1 MKSTLLKMIITFVV
15 VALPTMA
22 TVDPAELLLN
32 SYRSQCPNVV
42 SFTGNS
48 QALLSSFKNIL
59 QELKERE
66 QCYGVSGGI
75 SSLNNFENAYTNY
88 ELYRTNR
95 ISKEQKEK
103 LIADYTLYLS
113 QNQIN
118 LSATDISFLQ
128 NSIFNNQTS
137 IIALDSEIVRFEHMG
152 QGIEQGASAFL
163 NSFDDLL
170 ANIDGSNQCLDK
182 TKSTYSTLLGNGLS
196 IASLF
201 SSPANSLYLSMAG
214 SVVKSLASF
223 MQDTKYTKLI
233 NETDSILWPEAI
245 RCVSEA
251 MTKNYCGALQTQNLY
266 KNYLY
271 GQTGDRTIFEG
282 VDLINYYLLG
292 LDEWLVQVRAGSPS
306 TSQGDLTDREKPIA
320 QAELVGKIDRFLQA
334 YKRVKDEEL
343 NILSDQNSIS
353 NAIYGAMVGISNIMN
368 NPKNLTPATAEQS
381 NCYGSDCSSDVQNP
395 IFSARTKT
403 QLLFELIGY
412 REVPKECISGGTQI
426 VCQKLIDYI
435 QQKNVKLNRNDWE
448 NAYAN
453 AMIIVAETLRLV
465 NIQRARAV
473 SFDPVGL
480 FVQARR
486 QYHNKPNAIEGL
498 REILKNGKRV
508 KKYITEVACE
518 EEPEFCDDG
527 IPNWINSYS
536 LQIEDVEETI
546 KLTTQVTKLIIEA
559 ANPRSVTDVELPVS
573 CRSSQENQTMIT
585 LDSDRK
591 EKAFILS
598 TCISNL
604 LQLSE
609 RGNDIYFNKI
619 RNMVSMELQIK
630 LEKGDFDNR
639 MEDVLRAT
647 RDDLID
653 RLTRTYS
660 DSSSASIGQILTG
673 LDSSKDI
680 TSKTMGMFFKVFG
693 DKLEKTIAK
702 GSNSPRVQSEL
713 CFRVLPFLDESK
725 DSRKFIHKIYKSCKG
740 KSLQEYK
747 DGPMLRWNDFIQKK
761 RKGLRVYPYKVRKN
775 KEEMTCA
782 LDYFFIQNR
791 LIREKRN
798 NSRRR

>member
-1 MKSTLLKMIITFVV
+1 MKLTLVFGVLATMLFS
-15 VALPTMA
+15 APTKA
-22 TVDPAELLLN
+22 AVDPAELLLN

-48 QALLSSFKNIL
+48 QALLTSFKNIL
-59 QELKERE
+59 NELKDRE
-66 QCYGVSGGI
+66 QCYGVSGGL
-75 SSLNNFENAYTNY
+75 SSLTNFENAYTNY
-88 ELYRTNR
+88 ELYRDNK

-103 LIADYTLYLS
+103 LIADYTMFLS

-118 LSATDISFLQ
+118 LSASQISYLEQ
-128 NSIFNNQTS
+128 EIFNNQTS
-137 IIALDSEIVRFEHMG
+137 IVALDSEIVRFEHMG
-152 QGIEQGASAFL
+152 QGIEQGASDFL

-170 ANIDGSNQCLDK
+170 GSINGSNQCLDK
-182 TKSTYSTLLGNGLS
+182 SKSMYSALLGNGLS
-196 IASLF
+196 MASLF
-201 SSPANSLYLSMAG
+201 ASPANSLYMSMAG
-214 SVVKSLASF
+214 SVIKSIASF
-223 MQDTKYTKLI
+223 SQDAKYTKLA
-233 NETDSILWPEAI
+233 NEADSILWPEAI

-251 MTKNYCGALQTQNLY
+251 MTKNYCGAVQTQNLY
-266 KNYLY
+266 NNYLY
-271 GQTGDRTIFEG
+271 GQSGDRTIFEG

-343 NILSDQNSIS
+343 NILSDQNSIA
-353 NAIYGAMVGISNIMN
+353 NAIYGAMVGIMNIMN

-381 NCYGSDCSSDVQNP
+381 SCFGSDCHSSVQNP

-403 QLLFELIGY
+403 QLLFELIGF
-412 REVPKECISGGTQI
+412 REVPKECISAGTQV
-426 VCQKLIDYI
+426 VCQKLIDYV
-435 QQKNVKLNRNDWE
+435 QQKGIKFSRNDWE

-453 AMIIVAETLRLV
+453 AMVIVAETLRLV

-486 QYHNKPNAIEGL
+486 QFHNKPNAIEGL
-498 REILKNGKRV
+498 KEILRSGKRI
-508 KKYITEVACE
+508 KEYITDIACE
-518 EEPEFCDDG
+518 EEPDFCDDG
-527 IPNWINSYS
+527 VPNWINSYS

-546 KLTTQVTKLIIEA
+546 NLTTEVTKLIIEA
-559 ANPRSVTDVELPVS
+559 ANPRSITDVELPAS
-573 CRSSQENQTMIT
+573 CRSSQDAPVSFT

-630 LEKGDFDNR
+630 IAKGDFDER

-660 DSSSASIGQILTG
+660 DNSSASVGQIMTG

-680 TSKTMGMFFKVFG
+680 TRKTMGMFFKVFG
-693 DKLEKTIAK
+693 DRMEKTIAK
-702 GSNSPRVQSEL
+702 GGNSARVQSEL

-725 DSRKFIHKIYKSCKG
+725 DSRKFIHKIYKKCKG
-740 KSLQEYK
+740 KTLQEYK
-747 DGPMLRWNDFIQKK
+747 DGPMLRWNDFVEKK
-761 RKGLRVYPYKVRKN
+761 RKGLRVYPYRVRKSRD
-775 KEEMTCA
+775 EMTCS
-782 LDYFFIQNR
+782 LEYFFIENR
-791 LIREKRN
+791 LIREKRKT
-798 NSRRR
+798 SRR

>member
-1 MKSTLLKMIITFVV
+1 MKSTLFKLVIAFSFISSL
-15 VALPTMA
+15 AGA
-22 TVDPAELLLN
+22 SVDPAELLLN

-48 QALLSSFKNIL
+48 QALLSAFKNIL
-59 QELKERE
+59 VELKNRE
-66 QCYGVSGGI
+66 QCYGVNGGMSG
-75 SSLNNFENAYTNY
+75 LTNFENAYTNY
-88 ELYRTNR
+88 ELYRTNK
-95 ISKEQKEK
+95 ISKEEKEK
-103 LIADYTLYLS
+103 LIADYTLFLS
-113 QNQIN
+113 QSQMSLSSDQIAYIE
-118 LSATDISFLQ
+118 SQ
-128 NSIFNNQTS
+128 IFSNQTS
-137 IIALDSEIVRFEHMG
+137 IIALDSEVVRFEHMG
-152 QGIEQGASAFL
+152 QGFEQGASAFL
-163 NSFDDLL
+163 SSFDDLL
-170 ANIDGSNQCLDK
+170 ASLDGNQQCLDK
-182 TKSTYSTLLGNGLS
+182 SQSTYSSLLGNGLS

-201 SSPANSLYLSMAG
+201 SNPANSLYLSMAG
-214 SVVKSLASF
+214 SVVKSISGF
-223 MQDTKYTKLI
+223 VQDSKYTKLI
-233 NETDSILWPEAI
+233 NEADSILWPEAI

-251 MTKNYCGALQTQNLY
+251 MTKNYCGAVQTQNLY

-271 GQTGDRTIFEG
+271 GQNGDRVIFDG

-320 QAELVGKIDRFLQA
+320 QAELVGKISRFLQA

-343 NILSDQNSIS
+343 NLLADQNSIS
-353 NAIYGAMVGISNIMN
+353 NAIYGAMVGVSNIMN
-368 NPKNLTPATAEQS
+368 NPVNLTPRTDEGQCYS
-381 NCYGSDCSSDVQNP
+381 NCNPDVQNP
-395 IFSARTKT
+395 IFIARTKT
-403 QLLFELIGY
+403 LLLFELIGY
-412 REVPKECISGGTQI
+412 REIPRECLSSGEKVVCSSLISYMNNTGR
-426 VCQKLIDYI
+426 KFS
-435 QQKNVKLNRNDWE
+435 RNDWE
-448 NAYAN
+448 MVYSS
-453 AMIIVAETLRLV
+453 AMEIVSETIRLV

-486 QYHNKPNAIEGL
+486 QFHNKPNAVEGL
-498 REILKNGKRV
+498 KEILKNGKRIQD
-508 KKYITEVACE
+508 YITEVACE
-518 EEPEFCDDG
+518 EEPEFCDGDT
-527 IPNWINSYS
+527 PNWMNSYS
-536 LQIEDVEETI
+536 LQIEDVEETL
-546 KLTTQVTKLIIEA
+546 KLTRNVVQLIIEA
-559 ANPRSVTDVELPVS
+559 ANPRSILDVELPVA
-573 CRSSQENQTMIT
+573 CRRSEDTPLGIT

-630 LEKGDFDNR
+630 ISKGDFDDKT
-639 MEDVLRAT
+639 EDILRAT

-660 DSSSASIGQILTG
+660 DNSNASIGQILTG

-680 TSKTMGMFFKVFG
+680 TRKTMGMFFDVFK
-693 DKLEKTIAK
+693 DRLEKIIAK
-702 GSNSPRVQSEL
+702 GDNSPRVQSEL

-725 DSRKFIHKIYKSCKG
+725 DSRKFIHKIYDECKG
-740 KSLQEYK
+740 KTLQEYR
-747 DGPMLRWNDFIQKK
+747 DGPKLNWSDFVEKK
-761 RKGLRVYPYKVRKN
+761 RKGLRVYPYKVRKSQ
-775 KEEMTCA
+775 EEMTCA